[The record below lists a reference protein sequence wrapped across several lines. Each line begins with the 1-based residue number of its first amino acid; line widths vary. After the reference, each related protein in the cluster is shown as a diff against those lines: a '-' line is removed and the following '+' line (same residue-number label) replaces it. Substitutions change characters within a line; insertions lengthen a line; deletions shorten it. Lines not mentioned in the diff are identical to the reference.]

1 MSVLRIYFSD
11 QWRDSSSVCPWA
23 LCDESGSVLQQ
34 GLSPLALMP
43 KTRDCIGILAA
54 DRVLIFT
61 TPKPPGN
68 KRRWPSALPFIA
80 EEHTLTDP
88 EDIHA
93 VPAASSEPGMIT
105 VSVIAKSW
113 LKQIVSATTAAG
125 LPLRRLISESMM
137 PALPADSWTLV
148 WDGHNGFLRTS
159 ETTGLALDGGNN
171 RTPPLALLLSLTEA
185 AVNAPRQIELR
196 YIESQ
201 AVAVLPS
208 LQAALPSWNL
218 PVPLILGDVWDWQ
231 RAPISNATP
240 NLLWGDFT
248 PPLRLF
254 DGLSRLRPALFILL
268 AALVIEVVG
277 THIEWAMLARDKHAL
292 TQNVEHIFR
301 GVFGDD
307 STLVDAPL
315 QMQRNLANLRHATGV
330 ADDADFLPLLDSVT
344 PQLGTAVHGLNYESG
359 KLELDLKLANAT
371 ELHAIEQK
379 LQHNGL
385 RVRTGDMHDLGDGIQ
400 TKLTLSLEGLR

>member
-1 MSVLRIYFSD
+1 MNVLRIYFSA
-11 QWRDSSSVCPWA
+11 QWRDSSSPCPWA

-34 GLSPLALMP
+34 GVSPLADIP

-61 TPKPPGN
+61 TQQPPGN

-80 EEHTLTDP
+80 EEYTLTDP

-93 VPAASSEPGMIT
+93 VPAGAKEPGMIT
-105 VSVIAKSW
+105 VSVMTKSW
-113 LKQIVSATTAAG
+113 LKQIVAVTTAAG
-125 LPLRRLISESMM
+125 LPLRRLITESLM
-137 PALPADSWTLV
+137 PVLPADSWTLV

-159 ETTGLALDGGNN
+159 DTTGLALDSGNQQ
-171 RTPPLALLLSLTEA
+171 TPPLALLLSLTAA

-196 YIESQ
+196 FTGS
-201 AVAVLPS
+201 ASP
-208 LQAALPSWNL
+208 AALPSWDL
-218 PVPLILGDVWDWQ
+218 PVPLVSGDVWDWQ
-231 RAPISNATP
+231 RAPVSDAIP

-254 DGLSRLRPALFILL
+254 DGLTKLRPALFILL
-268 AALVIEVVG
+268 GALVIEVVG
-277 THIEWAMLARDKHAL
+277 THIEWVMLARDKHVL

-301 GVFGDD
+301 GTFGDD

-315 QMQRNLANLRHATGV
+315 QMQRNLAGLRHAAGV
-330 ADDADFLPLLDSVT
+330 ADDADFISLLDTVT
-344 PQLGTAVHGLNYESG
+344 PSLGTAGAVRSLNYESG

-371 ELHAIEQK
+371 ELHSIEQK
-379 LQHNGL
+379 LQHTGL
-385 RVRTGDMHDLGDGIQ
+385 RIRTSDMHDLGDGIEA
-400 TKLTLSLEGLR
+400 KLTLSLEGLR